1 MSEKL
6 SAALTKKRNW
16 MNFMEEMKIG
26 DLVMDAWLNQI
37 VLLISAPRASLDSQE
52 AQKRLGV
59 MAGDE
64 YYVVDVLLADGTKDL
79 ALCDDLEV
87 ISEPALKTR

>member
-1 MSEKL
+1 
-6 SAALTKKRNW
+6 
-16 MNFMEEMKIG
+16 MEEMKIG

-37 VLLISAPRASLDSQE
+37 VLLISEPRASLDSQE
-52 AQKRLGV
+52 DQKRLGV